1 MVQHRRI
8 FSIFV
13 AVVMPIVTSILP
25 MYGQNYIKKETYL
38 NESGTE
44 KITDIQ
50 YFDGLGRPTLTA
62 SNGVGTSGKYVYKLL
77 TYDNIG
83 RDSREYLPV
92 VGSTT
97 ASELSESSIQ
107 LTGYTYYG
115 DSYAYMQSNYD
126 ALSRPVSV
134 YGPGQAW
141 RTAGRNTTINYDTN
155 TGNMVKKYTVSQQ
168 NSLTWNGGYYPA
180 GSLTMEETV
189 DEDNKR
195 KQVYKNILGQ
205 VILERSIA
213 SDTLLLDTYYIYNA
227 QGQLAYALNPQ
238 YQVSGYKEYY
248 GYEYRYD
255 DHGRVEK
262 RLLPHCETEQYYY
275 DSDGRVIYKQDPLG
289 KFWFFLFDTMG
300 RLVIKGTCSNFNYHH
315 YHNVAMDAEQD
326 GLYGSGYEG
335 ISPQTLSHGNPEE
348 IIFYD
353 NYSFLG
359 KSKFTSSP
367 YCSALVKANP
377 SDASGLQ
384 TGSICRTS
392 SGSYILKV
400 IYYDNKG
407 RVIDCRETIE
417 GGGIKTTT
425 TTYSHTDKPLVEV
438 CSINK
443 YGVSSTIV
451 KNLSYYNTNNQL
463 QTVSLFYNGGTPE
476 TIASYVYND
485 LGQTETVQR
494 GGSAGS
500 IGYEYNLRGW
510 LTSIDGI
517 GFKEWLHYTD
527 GLGIPCYSGNIS
539 SLLWQAGNESFKRG
553 YRFGYDGFGRMR
565 TARYAEGD
573 TQSTHVGRYS
583 ESVLEYWTNG
593 GIRKLER
600 YGRKND
606 GVYGKID
613 NLRFYYNGM
622 QVNRIKEDAQPLTY
636 TGAFDF
642 VSKTIVL
649 PDNASQY
656 AYYDDGSL
664 KWDANKGI
672 SKIDYDKNGYPK
684 RVQFSN
690 GNVTEYVY
698 GSDGEKKKTE
708 YYTAVPN
715 ISVGLDETLSMNA
728 SNTLSV
734 DSVCYAGNFIF
745 ENGQLSK
752 FLFAGGYMTFSNSQP
767 VYHYYT
773 KDHQGNNRAVVNRDG
788 SIEQVVHY
796 YPFGA
801 IYSDVGTNDG
811 LQKYKYN
818 EKELDRMHGLNQ
830 YDYSARQ
837 YDPLLCCFTQMDPL
851 AEKYYGMNPYV
862 YCANNPANAI
872 DPDGMDWRITYT
884 EDDGHFKHYSIHISG
899 VLYNSSSQKVNMKL
913 LKTDIERQIKD
924 AFTFSKG
931 TFDVSTSVDLRT
943 VSSLDEIKETDHV
956 FNIVDQEN
964 LGKSVLAKS
973 DVGGL
978 QVRIGK
984 TLVDKILSNEN
995 SRTIP
1000 HELGHT
1006 AGLYHSK
1013 NENNLMS
1020 QTKNG
1025 NNSTRKEL
1033 SVTQFYK
1040 IIDNYNY
1047 GLINKNTAIG
1057 KKYHIGIKQIL
1068 NVFPVIYIS
1077 TSNYLK

>member
-180 GSLTMEETV
+180 GSL
-189 DEDNKR
+189 
-195 KQVYKNILGQ
+195 
-205 VILERSIA
+205 
-213 SDTLLLDTYYIYNA
+213 
-227 QGQLAYALNPQ
+227 
-238 YQVSGYKEYY
+238 
-248 GYEYRYD
+248 
-255 DHGRVEK
+255 
-262 RLLPHCETEQYYY
+262 
-275 DSDGRVIYKQDPLG
+275 
-289 KFWFFLFDTMG
+289 
-300 RLVIKGTCSNFNYHH
+300 
-315 YHNVAMDAEQD
+315 
-326 GLYGSGYEG
+326 
-335 ISPQTLSHGNPEE
+335 
-348 IIFYD
+348 
-353 NYSFLG
+353 
-359 KSKFTSSP
+359 
-367 YCSALVKANP
+367 
-377 SDASGLQ
+377 
-384 TGSICRTS
+384 
-392 SGSYILKV
+392 
-400 IYYDNKG
+400 
-407 RVIDCRETIE
+407 
-417 GGGIKTTT
+417 
-425 TTYSHTDKPLVEV
+425 
-438 CSINK
+438 
-443 YGVSSTIV
+443 
-451 KNLSYYNTNNQL
+451 
-463 QTVSLFYNGGTPE
+463 
-476 TIASYVYND
+476 
-485 LGQTETVQR
+485 
-494 GGSAGS
+494 
-500 IGYEYNLRGW
+500 
-510 LTSIDGI
+510 
-517 GFKEWLHYTD
+517 
-527 GLGIPCYSGNIS
+527 
-539 SLLWQAGNESFKRG
+539 
-553 YRFGYDGFGRMR
+553 
-565 TARYAEGD
+565 
-573 TQSTHVGRYS
+573 
-583 ESVLEYWTNG
+583 
-593 GIRKLER
+593 
-600 YGRKND
+600 
-606 GVYGKID
+606 
-613 NLRFYYNGM
+613 
-622 QVNRIKEDAQPLTY
+622 
-636 TGAFDF
+636 
-642 VSKTIVL
+642 
-649 PDNASQY
+649 
-656 AYYDDGSL
+656 

-708 YYTAVPN
+708 YYTAVPI

-767 VYHYYT
+767 VYYYYT